1 MCTPPKCLEC
11 FFGPPRTHRG
21 TGILWLP
28 LRAGPGYTR
37 WGRHVKGSL
46 PAGARLRYI
55 QDVPRRTS
63 PLIGVG
69 TSALLASL
77 TLGVFALNQ
86 YGGPESVTTLF
97 IHAVA
102 AGDGNTVR
110 NLFVGDE
117 EIAGAMAEQVSAAV
131 RSGAAFLITD
141 VVRRDDTAVVSILW
155 RWDRARRTMMLPL
168 VKTEGGWKIDAR
180 PRT

>member
-1 MCTPPKCLEC
+1 M
-11 FFGPPRTHRG
+11 
-21 TGILWLP
+21 
-28 LRAGPGYTR
+28 
-37 WGRHVKGSL
+37 
-46 PAGARLRYI
+46 
-55 QDVPRRTS
+55 
-63 PLIGVG
+63 
-69 TSALLASL
+69 ASL